1 MGPTNTHYESIWSR
15 VLELVKQEID
25 AVMYTQFV
33 VETSLVNLEDGKA
46 YVITKTDIQVALLST
61 HYAGIFNKAIQK
73 VTETNYSVLF
83 LTNESYLTNV
93 KVEEKT
99 KNAFAEISFTTNLK
113 DDKTFDNFIVGPA
126 NNESYSAAV
135 AVANLPGNAFNPLFI
150 WGDTG
155 LGKTHLLNAIGN
167 KVKQTIPNQR
177 IKLMT
182 SKEFLDNYL
191 KAINTN
197 TVFDFENTLMNLDLL
212 LIDDIQ
218 FFAAKHQ
225 TGDTFFNI
233 FNNLIQNRKQVVI
246 TSDKH
251 PEELRGLEE
260 RLVSRFKSGMT
271 TTISC
276 PTVELAK
283 VIIDSKIKSMN
294 FDPNITFT
302 EEALFYIAENNH
314 TDVRGIEGALTKIM
328 FNLCLFK
335 TDIIDINFV
344 IQVFKDDN
352 KNSNRKLNTTK
363 IKNEVAAYF
372 GIDAK
377 KLEGN
382 SRVQKVATA
391 RHIAIYLTRKYT
403 QLSFPMIG
411 QEFGGRHHS
420 TIMSS
425 VDKIENELTTDELTI
440 KTISNLKNRLGIV

>member
-1 MGPTNTHYESIWSR
+1 MSPTSVKYESIWSR
-15 VLELVKQEID
+15 VLELVKQDID
-25 AVMYTQFV
+25 SVMFTQFV
-33 VETSLVNLEDGKA
+33 LDTTLVNLEDGRA

-61 HYAGIFNKAIQK
+61 HYPSVFNKAIQT

-83 LTNESYLTNV
+83 LTNESYITNV
-93 KVEEKT
+93 KVEEK
-99 KNAFAEISFTTNLK
+99 KENPFASVSFSTNLNE
-113 DDKTFDNFIVGPA
+113 DKTFDNFIVGPA
-126 NNESYSAAV
+126 NNESFNASI
-135 AVANLPGNAFNPLFI
+135 AVANHPGNAFNPLFI

-167 KVKQTIPNQR
+167 KVQQAGFQK

-197 TVFDFENTLMNLDLL
+197 TVFEFESTLMNLDLL
-212 LIDDIQ
+212 LVDDIQ

-344 IQVFKDDN
+344 IQIFKDDN
-352 KNSNRKLNTTK
+352 KNSNRKINATK

-372 GIDAK
+372 SIDAK

-382 SRVQKVATA
+382 SRVQKIATA
-391 RHIAIYLTRKYT
+391 RHISIYLIRKYT
-403 QLSFPMIG
+403 SLSFPMIG

-420 TIMSS
+420 TIISS
-425 VDKIENELTTDELTI
+425 VEKIENELQNDELTI